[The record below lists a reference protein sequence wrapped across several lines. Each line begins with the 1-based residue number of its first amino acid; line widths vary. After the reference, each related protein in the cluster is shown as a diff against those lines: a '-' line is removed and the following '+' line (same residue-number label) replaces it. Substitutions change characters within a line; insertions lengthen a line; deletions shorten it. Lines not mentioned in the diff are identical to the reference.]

1 MAICQPLCQPVSIV
15 RRKRIESPHV
25 DCRFLGWSVSG
36 RTGRF
41 LYPDHFVFEGWSEVY
56 RHFIS
61 LPLLAQR
68 LLSAVFFF
76 FFFESVHCRHN
87 LRWREWNLLASCAT
101 REKECNKKWRY
112 SSGGEC
118 CYVGDLLVLNLCV
131 GVCWWG
137 WGDVYIEREKRRQ
150 VIYFAADLY
159 GVIKK

>member
-68 LLSAVFFF
+68 LLSAGFFF
-76 FFFESVHCRHN
+76 WFFFLKVCTAGTTLGGGNEIYWHRVPPERKNATKSGVTLVAGN
-87 LRWREWNLLASCAT
+87 VVMLATC
-101 REKECNKKWRY
+101 
-112 SSGGEC
+112 
-118 CYVGDLLVLNLCV
+118 
-131 GVCWWG
+131 
-137 WGDVYIEREKRRQ
+137 
-150 VIYFAADLY
+150 
-159 GVIKK
+159 